1 MSPTTMAVG
10 WMKRLSV
17 LSAVNF
23 HPYTAPFCAL
33 AIALEPKPDAGGPDA
48 DELVVVE
55 ALEAAGGVVVVL
67 AVLVPLPLLL
77 EFARAGFEGAGFE
90 EVLDIAPVRLEDDSG
105 ELSSS
110 RLDDEVA
117 DIVGLDTKWCS
128 AGGRDSID
136 TVFPIVDESA
146 RSRYESR
153 HGTTPHTR
161 YTMKTMRSID
171 RSIYLTSYLARS
183 RSSISFVRYARSAA
197 SLSIESSNPYDIVWK
212 QALSLAQSLS
222 LRLLRASYLTVVVA
236 QQ

>member
-23 HPYTAPFCAL
+23 HPYTAPFCAV
-33 AIALEPKPDAGGPDA
+33 AVALEPKPDAGGPDA

-146 RSRYESR
+146 RSRYELR
-153 HGTTPHTR
+153 HGTTRHHTHTI
-161 YTMKTMRSID
+161 YDEGDEID
-171 RSIYLTSYLARS
+171 
-183 RSSISFVRYARSAA
+183 
-197 SLSIESSNPYDIVWK
+197 LSNK
-212 QALSLAQSLS
+212 LSGSVS
-222 LRLLRASYLTVVVA
+222 
-236 QQ
+236 